1 MPSRPGLSPD
11 VIAPRP
17 PAAAA
22 AGTVP
27 RDVSF
32 ARLVEEID
40 KLGAKTAATVA
51 LLLPGLD
58 KKNDKN
64 NSTRRFTFV
73 VVKDQPSGARL
84 SSATGF

>member
-1 MPSRPGLSPD
+1 MNIYRYLLSIYRPSATRPMPSRPGLSPD

-58 KKNDKN
+58 KKKWCQ
-64 NSTRRFTFV
+64 
-73 VVKDQPSGARL
+73 K
-84 SSATGF
+84 